1 MRRRRDDVDEAPAA
15 ERAGVPPALQL
26 LGVRAASVGLWVLV
40 ILGALAGLASFFVR
54 QAPAGASAP
63 KVAERPPSIGAEGF
77 AELYVATYLS
87 EAGAGDATGAAKAF
101 YPVQVDLREMQ
112 ARALYVA
119 QTVALEASELGEGYW
134 SVTVGARVLAAAGAG
149 GYQPLETRAYQVGV
163 ARSVSGY
170 VATSLPAQVPM
181 PAAAVVPKLRG
192 PGLNS
197 PAQDE
202 PTVAATRFFAAFL
215 AGDGEL
221 ARYVSPDSEMR
232 AIRPAPYATITLRR
246 VSIEEHDDAE
256 GARLVRAEVAATD
269 AAGRTQILGY
279 SLELARREGR
289 WEVRRLLTAPPLA
302 SPARPDAF
310 PAEPA
315 TREGGRSATTATA
328 VPATAVPATTST
340 TVASRA
346 STTTT
351 RRP

>member
-1 MRRRRDDVDEAPAA
+1 MRRRRDDVDEAPVTAS
-15 ERAGVPPALQL
+15 ERPGVPPALQL
-26 LGVRAASVGLWVLV
+26 LGVRAASVGLWGLV
-40 ILGALAGLASFFVR
+40 VLGALAGLASFFVR

-63 KVAERPPSIGAEGF
+63 RMAERPPSIGAEGF

-119 QTVALEASELGEGYW
+119 QTVALAASELGEGYW
-134 SVTVGARVLAAAGAG
+134 SVTVGARVLAAAGG
-149 GYQPLETRAYQVGV
+149 GYQPLGTRAYQVGV
-163 ARSVSGY
+163 ARSATGY

-181 PAAAVVPKLRG
+181 PAPAAVPKLAG
-192 PGLNS
+192 QGLNS

-232 AIRPAPYATITLRR
+232 AITPPPYATIALRR
-246 VSIEEHDDAE
+246 VGIEDHDGAD

-289 WEVRRLLTAPPLA
+289 WEVRRLLSAPPLA
-302 SPARPDAF
+302 SPAEPGEF

-315 TREGGRSATTATA
+315 TREGGRSTTTATA
-328 VPATAVPATTST
+328 APATTTPT
-340 TVASRA
+340 TAVASGA

>member
-1 MRRRRDDVDEAPAA
+1 MRRRRDDVEEATP
-15 ERAGVPPALQL
+15 ERPGVPPALQL
-26 LGVRAASVGLWVLV
+26 LAVRAVSAGLWVLV
-40 ILGALAGLASFFVR
+40 VLGALAGVASFFVR

-63 KVAERPPSIGAEGF
+63 RTDERPPSTGAQGF

-87 EAGAGDATGAAKAF
+87 EAGAGDASGAAKAF

-119 QTVALEASELGEGYW
+119 QTVTLEASELDEGYW

-163 ARSVSGY
+163 ARSASGY

-181 PAAAVVPKLRG
+181 PASAAVPKLAG
-192 PGLNS
+192 QGLNS

-202 PTVAATRFFAAFL
+202 PTAAATRFFAAFL

-221 ARYVSPDSEMR
+221 ARYVSPDSAMW
-232 AIRPAPYATITLRR
+232 AITPAPYATIALRR
-246 VSIEEHDDAE
+246 VGIEDHDGAD

-289 WEVRRLLTAPPLA
+289 WEVRRLLSAPPLA
-302 SPARPDAF
+302 SPAKPGAF

-315 TREGGRSATTATA
+315 TGEGGRSSTTATA
-328 VPATAVPATTST
+328 APATTTPT
-340 TVASRA
+340 TAVASA
-346 STTTT
+346 ATTTTT
-351 RRP
+351 RRR

>member
-15 ERAGVPPALQL
+15 ASERPGVPPALQL
-26 LGVRAASVGLWVLV
+26 LGVRAVSVGLWVLV
-40 ILGALAGLASFFVR
+40 VLGAVAGLASFFVR

-63 KVAERPPSIGAEGF
+63 KIAERPPSIGAEGF

-163 ARSVSGY
+163 ARSATGY

-181 PAAAVVPKLRG
+181 PAPAAVPKLAG
-192 PGLNS
+192 QGLNS

-232 AIRPAPYATITLRR
+232 AITPPPYATIALRR
-246 VSIEEHDDAE
+246 VGIEDHDGAD

-289 WEVRRLLTAPPLA
+289 WEVRRLLSAPPLA
-302 SPARPDAF
+302 SSAEPGEF

-315 TREGGRSATTATA
+315 THEGRRSTTTATA
-328 VPATAVPATTST
+328 APATTTPT
-340 TVASRA
+340 TAVASGA

>member
-1 MRRRRDDVDEAPAA
+1 MRRRRDDVDEATP
-15 ERAGVPPALQL
+15 ERPGEPPALQL
-26 LGVRAASVGLWVLV
+26 LGVRVVAVGLWVLV
-40 ILGALAGLASFFVR
+40 VLGALAGVASFFVR
-54 QAPAGASAP
+54 QAPAVASAP
-63 KVAERPPSIGAEGF
+63 KTDERPPSIGAEGF

-87 EAGAGDATGAAKAF
+87 EAGAGDASGAAKAF

-119 QTVALEASELGEGYW
+119 QTVTLEASELGEGYW

-149 GYQPLETRAYQVGV
+149 GYQPLETRAYQIGV
-163 ARSVSGY
+163 ARSATGY

-181 PAAAVVPKLRG
+181 PAPAAVPRLAG
-192 PGLNS
+192 QGLNS
-197 PAQDE
+197 PAPDE

-232 AIRPAPYATITLRR
+232 AITPAPYATTTLRR
-246 VSIEEHDDAE
+246 VGIEDSDGAD

-289 WEVRRLLTAPPLA
+289 WEVRRLLSAPPLA
-302 SPARPDAF
+302 SPAEPGEF

-315 TREGGRSATTATA
+315 TREGGRSTTTATA
-328 VPATAVPATTST
+328 APATTTPT
-340 TVASRA
+340 TAVASGA